1 MGFFTKKKDEPEKPE
16 VKRKT
21 GIFGILRND
30 SDTKNDNSDQK
41 GNSQPT
47 QNRVN
52 QTSQRQPQPSNFR
65 QAETNNNN
73 NRPIITEEEKRE
85 IREGFANMKKE
96 IDENPEAKEAFSAL
110 GALFGQAA
118 RGFANMVNEAQ
129 KDNLQQQQ
137 RQDRL
142 QQNNNFV
149 NTNSNE
155 YKKGYQDGYQ
165 VGYQEGVNK
174 SNEKAQQSSDN
185 SIRSGSLRAGIAA
198 NIAVGLDRETNNLG
212 ARLRD
217 DRNMLNTKNMAV
229 VETAKTVDWEK
240 INREPYEAIS
250 YDFDLDPKI
259 ISYLFSLDGTPYTDE
274 APKQSFRDII
284 KQRTT
289 TINLN
294 QRAARGIES
303 RAASSIKQ
311 LTPVGSMAMNMNAS
325 DLSKYAIK
333 NKMVVATS
341 DEKEEKKKEV
351 ENYGEPTVKQWD
363 NPENPFMANDTLE
376 TWFKKY
382 FEIDDASEYRGYFV
396 DIKGGKI

>member
-1 MGFFTKKKDEPEKPE
+1 
-16 VKRKT
+16 
-21 GIFGILRND
+21 
-30 SDTKNDNSDQK
+30 
-41 GNSQPT
+41 
-47 QNRVN
+47 
-52 QTSQRQPQPSNFR
+52 
-65 QAETNNNN
+65 
-73 NRPIITEEEKRE
+73 
-85 IREGFANMKKE
+85 MKKE

-129 KDNLQQQQ
+129 KDNLQQQ

-165 VGYQEGVNK
+165 VGYQEGINK
-174 SNEKAQQSSDN
+174 SSEKTQQSSNN
-185 SIRSGSLRAGIAA
+185 STQSGSLCAGIAA
-198 NIAVGLDRETNNLG
+198 GIAVGLDRENYNLG

-217 DRNMLNTKNMAV
+217 DKNMINTKNLAV

-274 APKQSFRDII
+274 APKQII
-284 KQRTT
+284 RNIGKQRTT
-289 TINLN
+289 VLNLN
-294 QRAARGIES
+294 QRATRGIES
-303 RAASSIKQ
+303 RAASSINQ
-311 LTPVGSMAMNMNAS
+311 LKPVGSMAMNMNAS
-325 DLSKYAIK
+325 DLSKYAAN

-341 DEKEEKKKEV
+341 DVKEEKKKEV

-376 TWFKKY
+376 TWFKNY

>member
-1 MGFFTKKKDEPEKPE
+1 MGFFTKKKTEVEKPE

-21 GIFGILRND
+21 GLFGVLRDDNTKTED
-30 SDTKNDNSDQK
+30 SPKKVNT
-41 GNSQPT
+41 QPT
-47 QNRVN
+47 PTRVN
-52 QTSQRQPQPSNFR
+52 QSSQRQPQTSGVR
-65 QAETNNNN
+65 QAETNNN

-129 KDNLQQQQ
+129 QESLQQQQ

-165 VGYQEGVNK
+165 VGYQEGINK
-174 SNEKAQQSSDN
+174 SSEKTQQSSNN
-185 SIRSGSLRAGIAA
+185 STRSGSLRAGIAA
-198 NIAVGLDRETNNLG
+198 GIAVGLDRETNNLG

-217 DRNMLNTKNMAV
+217 DKNMINTKNLAV

-274 APKQSFRDII
+274 APKQII
-284 KQRTT
+284 RNLAKQRTT
-289 TINLN
+289 TLNLN
-294 QRAARGIES
+294 QRATRGIES
-303 RAASSIKQ
+303 RAASSINQ
-311 LTPVGSMAMNMNAS
+311 LKPVGSMAMDMNAS
-325 DLSKYAIK
+325 DLSKYAAN

-376 TWFKKY
+376 TWFKNY